1 VERQRQGHIV
11 VQLFVHELKLLVGV
25 VKLIFLDQPDLLLLI
40 EFFVVITLNLS
51 FGSCDIGNS
60 LELVLLE
67 DFTDGL
73 VFGVVDYSKENRS
86 VERHFVI
93 GISSTSEFLVDI
105 VTLSTSRFD
114 CENSDNIVWSRVLH
128 YHLVVLL
135 WSKMNDAIFRL
146 GEEAL
151 HFS

>member
-93 GISSTSEFLVDI
+93 GVSSTSEFLVDI

-114 CENSDNIVWSRVLH
+114 CENSHNIVWSRVLH

-135 WSKMNDAIFRL
+135 RSKMNDAIFRL
-146 GEEAL
+146 GEEVL
-151 HFS
+151 HFG